1 MKVVI
6 VPDKFKGSATSYEV
20 CQALAHGMK
29 ETGGDLE
36 LCPIPIAD
44 GGDGSLAVLSHF
56 GKGDWIQCDGIL
68 DPLGRPRSCAYWRN
82 DKTAYIEMARASGIA
97 LLAPHELAPMRA
109 DTRGT
114 GQLIHHAMDT
124 GCLDIY
130 LFVGGSCSTDGGLGA
145 LSQIGFD
152 FIDHAGNTLK
162 SFGGEM
168 LQDISKINKSSTTLK
183 RDQINLHVVCDV
195 QNPFFGKEGSAH
207 IYAAQKGANKDQIA
221 ALDRGLNHFAEL
233 IKNQF
238 KIDIQDVPGSGAAGG
253 IAGGLLGIADAQI
266 ISGTQFFIQVT
277 QLISQI
283 QSADLIV
290 TGEGKIDD
298 QTFYG
303 KIVGEI
309 IHHALASQ
317 KRLILVCGSNA
328 LKHYPTGVEAIYQLI
343 DYAESADKAIAE
355 PLPHLEAVGRR
366 IISSQSGH

>member
-29 ETGGDLE
+29 EIGRAIQ

-82 DKTAYIEMARASGIA
+82 DNTAYIEMARASGIA

-114 GQLIHHAMDT
+114 GQLIQHAIDT
-124 GCLDIY
+124 GCVDIY
-130 LFVGGSCSTDGGLGA
+130 LFVGGSCSTDGGLGT
-145 LSQIGFD
+145 LSQLGFD
-152 FIDHAGNTLK
+152 FIDHTGNTIQ

-168 LQDISKINKSSTTLK
+168 LHQISKINKSSAAIK
-183 RDQINLHVVCDV
+183 RDQVNLHVVCDV
-195 QNPFFGKEGSAH
+195 QNPFYGPGGSAH
-207 IYAAQKGANKDQIA
+207 IYAAQKGASTNQIA
-221 ALDRGLNHFAEL
+221 TLDRGLKHFAEL
-233 IKNQF
+233 VKNQF

-253 IAGGLLGIADAQI
+253 IAGGLHAIADAKI
-266 ISGTQFFIQVT
+266 ISGTEFFIQVT

-303 KIVGEI
+303 KIGGEI
-309 IHHALASQ
+309 IRHALASQ
-317 KRLILVCGSNA
+317 KRLILVCGSSSLEN
-328 LKHYPTGVEAIYQLI
+328 HPTGVAAIYQLI
-343 DYAESADKAIAE
+343 DYAESVDQAITE
-355 PLPHLEAVGRR
+355 PLPHLIAIGRK
-366 IISSQSGH
+366 IISSQTGH